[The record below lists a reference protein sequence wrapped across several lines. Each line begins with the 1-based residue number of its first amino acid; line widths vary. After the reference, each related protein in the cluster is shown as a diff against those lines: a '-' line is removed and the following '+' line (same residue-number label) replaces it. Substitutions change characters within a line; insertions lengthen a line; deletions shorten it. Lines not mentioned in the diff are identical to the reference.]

1 MKERFWLSYFWIM
14 IGFFVLGITEL
25 LYILDV
31 GYDYY
36 YRSSWRMYPID
47 IGFPY
52 IFIFLIMTLVRYI
65 TIGKHFWNRP

>member
-1 MKERFWLSYFWIM
+1 MNERFWLSYYWIM
-14 IGFFVLGITEL
+14 IGFFVMGLIEL
-25 LYILDV
+25 IFIIDD
-31 GYDYY
+31 GYDWYY
-36 YRSSWRMYPID
+36 EGRQIYPID